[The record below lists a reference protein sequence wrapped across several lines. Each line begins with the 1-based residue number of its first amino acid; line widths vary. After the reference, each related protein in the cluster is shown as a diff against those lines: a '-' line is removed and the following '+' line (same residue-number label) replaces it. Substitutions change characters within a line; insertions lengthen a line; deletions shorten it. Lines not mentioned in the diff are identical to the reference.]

1 MGVTLPLTAEGQKKR
16 KENNGRNKE
25 REGREGGLRRQMG
38 RRVRRRG
45 RKLWKQNENVS
56 CKRQRECES
65 EERASEGTRREIS
78 RLPEVSGSAPV
89 SPV

>member
-1 MGVTLPLTAEGQKKR
+1 
-16 KENNGRNKE
+16 
-25 REGREGGLRRQMG
+25 MG
-38 RRVRRRG
+38 RRMGRRGRRG

-56 CKRQRECES
+56 CKRQQRERES
-65 EERASEGTRREIS
+65 EEQASEGTRREIS

>member
-1 MGVTLPLTAEGQKKR
+1 
-16 KENNGRNKE
+16 
-25 REGREGGLRRQMG
+25 MG
-38 RRVRRRG
+38 RRVRRG

-56 CKRQRECES
+56 CKRQQRERES
-65 EERASEGTRREIS
+65 EEQASEGTRREIS

>member
-1 MGVTLPLTAEGQKKR
+1 
-16 KENNGRNKE
+16 
-25 REGREGGLRRQMG
+25 MG
-38 RRVRRRG
+38 RRVRRG

-56 CKRQRECES
+56 CKRQQSARARS
-65 EERASEGTRREIS
+65 ERASEGTRREIR